1 MVTENTAPNAAA
13 DVEMSQYVA
22 DRTRVN
28 EDKIK
33 KDDEIISQ
41 FGDYNYG
48 WHDSD
53 AAGEAAKRGIDE
65 NVVRAISAD
74 KGEPQWMLDLRLKSL
89 EIFNRFPDP
98 TWGPSIEGLDMDNI
112 VTYVKPNTDQKHN
125 WESVPDDI
133 KNTFE
138 RLGIPEAER
147 SYLAGVGA
155 QYDSELVYHNM
166 QDTASKMGI
175 VYSGIEEALHD
186 PQWEPLI
193 HEKFMTLIPP
203 TDHKFA
209 ALHGAVWSGGSFV
222 YVPKGTKLD
231 FPLQSYFRLNAK
243 GAGQFEHT
251 LIIVEDDADL
261 HFIEG
266 CSAPKYNVAN
276 LHAGA
281 VELFVG
287 KRAHLRYSTIEN
299 WSKNMYNL
307 NTKRARVDED
317 GDIEWISGS
326 FGSHVGYL
334 YPMSVL
340 NGRRARSSF
349 TGITFAGA
357 GQNLD
362 TGCKVVLNA
371 PDTSATV
378 ETKGISKSGGIQTFR
393 SSIVATP
400 KAEGSKATV
409 SCQSLMLVDIGHEA
423 TIGRI
428 GDDKVFYLMSRG
440 ISEEEARTMIVNGF
454 ANPVSKELPLEYAV
468 EMNNLI
474 KLEMEGAIG

>member
-1 MVTENTAPNAAA
+1 MTKNRTE
-13 DVEMSQYVA
+13 VA
-22 DRTRVN
+22 DIDRSLYDFTYGEEGFERLDAGITPDIVR
-28 EDKIK
+28 EISAK
-33 KDDEIISQ
+33 KD
-41 FGDYNYG
+41 
-48 WHDSD
+48 
-53 AAGEAAKRGIDE
+53 
-65 NVVRAISAD
+65 
-74 KGEPQWMLDLRLKSL
+74 EPQWMLDLRLKSL

-112 VTYVKPNTDQKHN
+112 VTYVKPNTDQKHD

-317 GDIEWISGS
+317 GDITKDSNSCLLTYELQEMTAG
-326 FGSHVGYL
+326 L
-334 YPMSVL
+334 KVL
-340 NGRRARSSF
+340 DAGIRDRYESSF
-349 TGITFAGA
+349 TEPYFTLTA
-357 GQNLD
+357 Q
-362 TGCKVVLNA
+362 
-371 PDTSATV
+371 
-378 ETKGISKSGGIQTFR
+378 
-393 SSIVATP
+393 
-400 KAEGSKATV
+400 AEGEGFLVEVSFFLPNTMDGDDTAEVAAHFSKADMRA
-409 SCQSLMLVDIGHEA
+409 LLDEL
-423 TIGRI
+423 
-428 GDDKVFYLMSRG
+428 DKLCKKFPD
-440 ISEEEARTMIVNGF
+440 RT
-454 ANPVSKELPLEYAV
+454 
-468 EMNNLI
+468 
-474 KLEMEGAIG
+474 

>member
-1 MVTENTAPNAAA
+1 MTKKRTE
-13 DVEMSQYVA
+13 VA
-22 DRTRVN
+22 DIDRSMYDFRYDDADAEKLDEGLTSDIVR
-28 EDKIK
+28 EISAK
-33 KDDEIISQ
+33 KD
-41 FGDYNYG
+41 
-48 WHDSD
+48 
-53 AAGEAAKRGIDE
+53 
-65 NVVRAISAD
+65 
-74 KGEPQWMLDLRLKSL
+74 EPAWMLEHRLKSL
-89 EIFNRFPDP
+89 ELFNAMPMSD
-98 TWGPSIEGLDMDNI
+98 WGPSIEGLDMDHI
-112 VTYVKPNTDQKHN
+112 VTYVKPNTEQQSD
-125 WESVPDDI
+125 WDSVPENI
-133 KNTFE
+133 KDTFE
-138 RLGIPEAER
+138 RLGIPQAER

-155 QYDSELVYHNM
+155 QYDSELVYHSM
-166 QDTASKMGI
+166 QESAAKMGI
-175 VYSGIEEALHD
+175 VYSGIEEALHG
-186 PQWEPLI
+186 EYAELI
-193 HEKFMTLIPP
+193 HEKFMTLITPG
-203 TDHKFA
+203 DHKFA

-222 YVPKGTKLD
+222 YVPQGTKLD
-231 FPLQSYFRLNAK
+231 YPLQSYFRLNAK

-307 NTKRARVDED
+307 NTKRAVCDDE
-317 GDIEWISGS
+317 GQIEWISGS

-334 YPMSVL
+334 YPMSIL
-340 NGRRARSSF
+340 RGYKSRSSF

-362 TGCKVVLNA
+362 TGCKAVLAA
-371 PDTSATV
+371 PQTSVSV
-378 ETKGISKSGGIQTFR
+378 ETKSISKGGGISTFR

-400 KAEGSKATV
+400 AAEGSAASV
-409 SCQSLMLVDIGHEA
+409 SCQSLMLDDISRSDTIPAMDIRCKHVDIGHEA

-428 GDDKVFYLMSRG
+428 GDDKIFYLMSRG
-440 ISEEEARTMIVNGF
+440 VSEEEARTMIVNGF
-454 ANPVSKELPLEYAV
+454 AEPISKELPLEYAV

>member
-1 MVTENTAPNAAA
+1 MTKNRTE
-13 DVEMSQYVA
+13 VA
-22 DRTRVN
+22 DIDRSLYDFTYGEEGFERLDAGITPDIVR
-28 EDKIK
+28 EISAK
-33 KDDEIISQ
+33 KD
-41 FGDYNYG
+41 
-48 WHDSD
+48 
-53 AAGEAAKRGIDE
+53 
-65 NVVRAISAD
+65 
-74 KGEPQWMLDLRLKSL
+74 EPQWMLDLRLKSL

-112 VTYVKPNTDQKHN
+112 VTYVKPNTDQKHD

-138 RLGIPEAER
+138 RLGIPDAER

-281 VELFVG
+281 SSSLWASVRTCATQLSRTGPRTCTTSTPSV
-287 KRAHLRYSTIEN
+287 RAWTRTATS
-299 WSKNMYNL
+299 
-307 NTKRARVDED
+307 
-317 GDIEWISGS
+317 SGS
-326 FGSHVGYL
+326 VAPSAATWATST
-334 YPMSVL
+334 PMSVL

-349 TGITFAGA
+349 TGITFAAPGRISTPA
-357 GQNLD
+357 A
-362 TGCKVVLNA
+362 TVVLTPPRPRDRRDQGHLQERRH
-371 PDTSATV
+371 PDVPQLYCGDT
-378 ETKGISKSGGIQTFR
+378 Q
-393 SSIVATP
+393 
-400 KAEGSKATV
+400 
-409 SCQSLMLVDIGHEA
+409 
-423 TIGRI
+423 GR
-428 GDDKVFYLMSRG
+428 
-440 ISEEEARTMIVNGF
+440 GF
-454 ANPVSKELPLEYAV
+454 QGNRELPVADARRPEPLRYHPRYGHPRQERRHRPRGHHRPHRRRQGVLPDEPRY
-468 EMNNLI
+468 LGGRGPHHDRQR
-474 KLEMEGAIG
+474 LCQPGLQGAAA